1 MFIYIDETFNLEKGT
16 KNQFMA
22 VAGFSTA
29 NPGETAKWY
38 KKVKRKALPAS
49 YPKGEIK
56 SSNALSDLYIL
67 PYIFSPECP
76 APEITV
82 FAASQSKNLLS
93 QKYYYKSK
101 LVYDRLYINLVKK
114 VLLESSKT
122 FKREKVTIVTL
133 DSFKTKLINKEG
145 LSRTIETELKLEYP
159 ESDFRID
166 FGTSEEANLQI
177 ADQICGI
184 IHSHLYGN
192 KKTLTKLGKKVN
204 LIYLEN
210 KL

>member
-29 NPGETAKWY
+29 NPVETARCY
-38 KKVKRKALPAS
+38 KKVKRKSLPLS
-49 YPKGEIK
+49 YPKGEVK
-56 SSNALSDLYIL
+56 STNALSELYIL
-67 PYIFSPECP
+67 PYILSPECRMP
-76 APEITV
+76 QFAV
-82 FAASQSKNLLS
+82 FAASQSKNLLP
-93 QKYYYKSK
+93 QKYYYKGK
-101 LVYDRLYINLVKK
+101 LVYDRLYINLVKQL
-114 VLLESSKT
+114 LLESSRA
-122 FKREKVTIVTL
+122 FIHEKVTIVTL

-145 LSRTIETELKLEYP
+145 LARTIETELKLEYP

-184 IHSHLYGN
+184 IHSQLYG
-192 KKTLTKLGKKVN
+192 KGSSLAELGKKVD
-204 LIYLEN
+204 IHYLVN
-210 KL
+210 ML